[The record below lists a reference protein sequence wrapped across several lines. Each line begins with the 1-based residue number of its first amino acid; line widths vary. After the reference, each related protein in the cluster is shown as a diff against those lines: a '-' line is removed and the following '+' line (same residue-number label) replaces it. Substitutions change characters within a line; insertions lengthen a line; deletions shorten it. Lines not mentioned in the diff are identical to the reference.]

1 MALASPAPTS
11 NRVQR
16 IFLRMC
22 VLLGKS
28 VRSPAFRPQAP
39 DADPFCD
46 TKRFRLKAG
55 LRTMKAPAEKDAKCA
70 RRFRVCEWIT
80 NRKVGRRSA
89 AFWSGSGA
97 DMTYAI
103 FHMKYGIC
111 HISYGLRTPV

>member
-28 VRSPAFRPQAP
+28 VRIPAFRPQAP

-46 TKRFRLKAG
+46 TKCFRLKAG
-55 LRTMKAPAEKDAKCA
+55 LRTMKAPAGKDAKCE

-80 NRKVGRRSA
+80 KRRPGRRSA
-89 AFWSGSGA
+89 ALWIGFGE
-97 DMTYAI
+97 DTPYAI
-103 FHMKYGIC
+103 FHMKYGIW
-111 HISYGLRTPV
+111 H